1 MKALPIVYYIRRNKM
16 TEDNRPMTPE
26 EVLAYVNTVLGKQ
39 EEKPDFKK
47 VRRFVERFGQVLNV
61 PYEMLPCGCM
71 YIVSENKDGYQT
83 YTYFSMCPICKIKDE
98 FKNHRNIYP

>member
-1 MKALPIVYYIRRNKM
+1 M
-16 TEDNRPMTPE
+16 TEKNRPKAPD
-26 EVLAYVNTVLGKQ
+26 EVLAYVNSISGKQ
-39 EEKPDFKK
+39 PDKPPKTIRDLMPQKDFKK